1 MVTGNLVASSD
12 SESDTTVKYRGV
24 VASFME
30 ITERPQ
36 FDHKDR
42 RDIYEYIERHGATEP
57 DKVRRMLNMDTEKRA
72 FGHHVAILKR
82 DKILEERDGKLR
94 LAFESGAEEEFETED
109 DISFTIRQARE
120 EDLTGL
126 VGAIRQ
132 AIGSGEYVKAETVA
146 DVVDSEGVLLRHNDI
161 ESRMFFV
168 ATVNSEVVGWVHLK
182 HLELK
187 KLSHTAELT
196 IGVLEEYQGYG
207 IGSHLLERGLEW
219 AATQGLEKIYNAIP
233 ASNDR
238 AIEFLASRGWETE
251 AVRED
256 HYKLNGEYIDEV
268 MMAKQL

>member
-1 MVTGNLVASSD
+1 
-12 SESDTTVKYRGV
+12 
-24 VASFME
+24 ME

-42 RDIYEYIERHGATEP
+42 RDIYEYIERHGATSP
-57 DKVRRMLNMDTEKRA
+57 AKVRRVLNMDNEKRA

-82 DKILEERDGKLR
+82 DRILEESDGKLR

-109 DISFTIRQARE
+109 DLSFKIRQARE

-146 DVVDSEGVLLRHNDI
+146 DVVDSEGVLLRHNEI

-168 ATVNSEVVGWVHLK
+168 ATVDNEVVGWVHLK
-182 HLELK
+182 RLELK

-196 IGVLEEYQGYG
+196 IGVLEEYRGHG

-219 AATQGLEKIYNAIP
+219 AASHGLEKIYNSIP
-233 ASNDR
+233 ATNER
-238 AIEFLASRGWETE
+238 AIEFLESRGFETE

-256 HYKLNGEYIDEV
+256 HYKLDGRYIDEV
-268 MMAKQL
+268 MTAKKLV